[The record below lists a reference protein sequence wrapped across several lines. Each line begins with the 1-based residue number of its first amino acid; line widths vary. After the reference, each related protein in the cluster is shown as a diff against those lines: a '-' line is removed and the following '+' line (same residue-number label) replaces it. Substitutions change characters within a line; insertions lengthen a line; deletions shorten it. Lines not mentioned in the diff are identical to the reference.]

1 MNLDWFRNKIKPLF
15 EVDRRELTAR
25 LLNSVIWGVLIVILF
40 TLLLDLIQ
48 NGWVFNVRKSVL
60 TGLLLIQFLLL
71 LVLRSGYVYTAAF
84 VFMLSI
90 WGAMTYGAWVSGG
103 VYDLSI
109 LVYMVII
116 LVAALVINWRLSVF
130 FAGLSLLAIWG
141 MAFAEMQGKL
151 VPVLDAPMDRARDLT
166 AIFIFLVV
174 LVFLL
179 VNVLREALKKVRE
192 EFNERLQAERAL
204 RAGEEKFHKIFET
217 SPVAIA
223 ITSLHEGRLLDAND
237 EYWSLTGLDPKTS
250 LGRTSVELELWD
262 RAEDRE
268 RFVQTLLM
276 EKSLRNPSYDF
287 INRKGEERIT
297 VAYYELMDFG
307 AESAIL
313 CIFHDVTEQKRAE
326 IALMQ
331 SEARLRAMLGAVP
344 DMIFELTRDGTI
356 VQYIPSDLIAP
367 MIPPEEFLGRTVDQI
382 MPAIADQAKFAIA
395 RALDSGQV
403 NAFEYQLQSNGT
415 TKSYEARIVSTGAG
429 TVVAMIRDVSLIR
442 WVASERES
450 LINELEMKNAELERF
465 VYTVSHDLKS
475 PLVTIVGFLG
485 YLEDDLK
492 RGNLEN
498 LRKDV
503 ERIYLAAYR
512 MQDLLKDLLELSR
525 IGRALNSPQ
534 EISFDALVRDAL
546 ELTDGRLKEGRVQ
559 TRIQPGLPMIYG
571 DHKQLLELMQNLIDN
586 AAKYMGNQPDPVI
599 EIGQQGFEDGKPILF
614 VRDNGMGIAPEY
626 HATIFG
632 LFNKLDPRSEGTG
645 VGLALAKR
653 IVEFH
658 GGRLWV
664 ESELGKGALFSFT
677 LPAQPAARL

>member
-1 MNLDWFRNKIKPLF
+1 MNLDWFRNRIKPLF
-15 EVDRRELTAR
+15 EVDRRKLTEH
-25 LLNSVIWGVLIVILF
+25 LLNSVIRGVLIIILF

-48 NGWVFNVRKSVL
+48 NGWAYNVRKSIL
-60 TGLLLIQFLLL
+60 IGLLLIQFLLL

-141 MAFAEMQGKL
+141 MAFAETQGKL

-166 AIFIFLVV
+166 AIFIFLIV

-223 ITSLHEGRLLDAND
+223 ITSFAEGRLLDAND
-237 EYWSLTGLDPKTS
+237 EYWRLTGLDPKTS
-250 LGRTSVELELWD
+250 LGRTSIELGLWD
-262 RAEDRE
+262 HEDDRMQ
-268 RFVQTLLM
+268 FIQSLSKK
-276 EKSLRNPSYDF
+276 KSLRNPSYDF
-287 INRKGEERIT
+287 VNKNGQERIT

-356 VQYIPSDLIAP
+356 IQYIPSDLIAP

-534 EISFDALVRDAL
+534 EISFDALVKEAL
-546 ELTDGRLKEGRVQ
+546 ELTDGRLKERGVQ
-559 TRIQPGLPMIYG
+559 TRIQPDLPMIYG
-571 DHKQLLELMQNLIDN
+571 DHKQLLELIQNLIDN
-586 AAKYMGNQPDPVI
+586 AAKYMGSQPNPVI
-599 EIGQQGFEDGKPILF
+599 EIGQHGFEDGKPILF

-626 HATIFG
+626 HETIFG

-658 GGRLWV
+658 GGRIWV

-677 LPAQPAARL
+677 LPAQPASRL